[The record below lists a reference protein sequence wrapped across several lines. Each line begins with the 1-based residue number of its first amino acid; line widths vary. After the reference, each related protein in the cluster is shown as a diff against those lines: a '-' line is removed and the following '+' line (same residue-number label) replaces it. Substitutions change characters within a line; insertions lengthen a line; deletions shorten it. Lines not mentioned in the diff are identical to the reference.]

1 MCALADNA
9 GPAHAA
15 GAEPSGTA
23 MIVSLTPVAD
33 RIIVLQN
40 GEVSETG
47 TFESLMEKSGLF
59 VSMMS
64 KQQAG

>member
-1 MCALADNA
+1 
-9 GPAHAA
+9 
-15 GAEPSGTA
+15 

-59 VSMMS
+59 ASMMS